1 MSQPLLAADPS
12 PVVSRFFPNPELTLA
27 EGIIEITVTRDGTSW
42 SYSLSCVGEGL
53 EVDNEEKKILLR
65 PTPQQP
71 LPVLYTL
78 NVRFNDT
85 FLLADDG
92 LQISLSPAT
101 AVTAA
106 TVFSSPLKLIHD
118 VTSGPPQEL
127 NLGFFVV
134 DLSEQSLAPH
144 EFSDP
149 TIVFDPPQT

>member
-12 PVVSRFFPNPELTLA
+12 SVIPSFFPRPELTLA
-27 EGIIEITVTRDGTSW
+27 EGTIVITVTRDGTSW
-42 SYSLSCVGEGL
+42 SYSLSCEGEGL
-53 EVDNEEKKILLR
+53 AINNEEKKIILR
-65 PTPQQP
+65 PTSQQP

-78 NVRFNDT
+78 HVRFNDT
-85 FLLADDG
+85 FELAEDG

-101 AVTAA
+101 AVSAA

-118 VTSGPPQEL
+118 VTSGAQQL

-134 DLSEQSLAPH
+134 DLSEQSPAPH